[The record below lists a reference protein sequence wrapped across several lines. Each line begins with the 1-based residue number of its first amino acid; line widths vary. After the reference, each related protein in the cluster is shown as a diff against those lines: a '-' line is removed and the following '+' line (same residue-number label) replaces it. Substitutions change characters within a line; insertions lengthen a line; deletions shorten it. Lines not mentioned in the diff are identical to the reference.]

1 FQGDIVKTSALQ
13 AALDDIDGADAFD
26 DLRIDRAPVAGLEPA
41 GAAREVDAG
50 PRLARDGRGDAIDVV
65 QNVLHAVGELVGAL
79 SEPED
84 AAQKPHRGQR
94 VSEAAVDEQVGDRG
108 LALHAVG
115 ERDIRV
121 RNRSEV
127 DDQIG
132 LCGHHDFKDGRVAAS
147 GEAGD

>member
-1 FQGDIVKTSALQ
+1 MFRHRRVDGHDGIRLPAHNLFQGDIVKTSALQ

-79 SEPED
+79 SDPE
-84 AAQKPHRGQR
+84 
-94 VSEAAVDEQVGDRG
+94 
-108 LALHAVG
+108 
-115 ERDIRV
+115 
-121 RNRSEV
+121 
-127 DDQIG
+127 
-132 LCGHHDFKDGRVAAS
+132 
-147 GEAGD
+147 